1 MPTRLSAFSGWGA
14 AFKLVC
20 ELDRRSPELQG
31 QGRVLV
37 ETWLDRA
44 ASVRG
49 LVDAARAR
57 L

>member
-14 AFKLVC
+14 AFELVC